1 MFSLLST
8 ATMLGAFTA
17 LLAIVF
23 QAYLTSNEL
32 VRLTVILQHLR
43 DLEVEHPVNGPR
55 VAIGY
60 GSCSDLHVR
69 AIDFLQYSDKI
80 GHALN
85 ASEYTFDDITTE
97 EEFLLNF
104 AYYFQRGAA
113 AERFTANRD
122 MFMGLVQR
130 AKRSTTI
137 QHHWALGGN
146 APVIGTRMAIEG
158 ANVLLGA
165 KMSSKLKTHLRP
177 EVQLTGSLIED
188 DDIHLILE
196 YNTGDTWGD
205 LVSPRANRYILHN
218 DHHNPYLTSLEE
230 FNAALVGFEPHL
242 FIVSGLQMMDNYL
255 YPSGEREKL
264 LERVRQQM
272 QAQSRTATLIHFEM
286 ASFVELE
293 LLQLLLRTVIPYSDS
308 IGMNEQ
314 ELDNLQ
320 QVLETGRISLVA
332 DCNPRV
338 AHSLDQARAVFRK
351 LNEQYYEQQQ
361 RSSTAGDGA
370 IRRPLSRI
378 HLHTLAYQAF
388 IVAKGSRWQHTKHA
402 AAKASLTAHRH
413 VCASTIVNPDAA
425 YLQMDDSFAVSASP
439 GARRIHFNNRD
450 PVSCWEESLEL
461 QGNGRRLEVEI
472 CVAPVLICKNAKQTV
487 GAGDNISGAGLVLQV

>member
-17 LLAIVF
+17 LFAIVF

-43 DLEVEHPVNGPR
+43 DLEVEYPVQGPR

-69 AIDFLQYSDKI
+69 ATDFLEYSDTI
-80 GHALN
+80 GQTLN
-85 ASEYTFDDITTE
+85 ASEYTFDDITNE

-113 AERFTANRD
+113 AERFTANRE

-130 AKRSTTI
+130 AKKSNTV

-165 KMSSKLKTHLRP
+165 KMSAKLKTHLRP

-196 YNTGDTWGD
+196 YNTGDSWGD

-218 DHHNPYLTSLEE
+218 DHHNPYLSSLEE
-230 FNAALVGFEPHL
+230 FDSALAGFEPHL
-242 FIVSGLQMMDNYL
+242 FVVSGLQMMDNYL
-255 YPSGEREKL
+255 YPVGVREKL
-264 LERVRQQM
+264 LERVRTQM

-293 LLQLLLRTVIPYSDS
+293 LLQLLLRTVLPYSDS

-351 LNEQYYEQQQ
+351 LNEDFYRKQ
-361 RSSTAGDGA
+361 SGAGDGA
-370 IRRPLSRI
+370 TRRPLSRI

-388 IVAKGSRWQHTKHA
+388 IVAKDSRWQYTKNA

-413 VCASTIVNPDAA
+413 VCATTIVNPDAA
-425 YLQMDDSFAVSASP
+425 YLQMDGSFAVSASP

-450 PVSCWEESLEL
+450 PVSCWEEALEL
-461 QGNGRRLEVEI
+461 PEAGRTIAVEL

-487 GAGDNISGAGLVLQV
+487 GAGDNISGAGLVLQI

>member
-17 LLAIVF
+17 LLAIIF

-43 DLEVEHPVNGPR
+43 DLEVEFPIDGPR

-69 AIDFLQYSDKI
+69 AVDFLVYNDEI
-80 GHALN
+80 GRALN
-85 ASEYTFDDITTE
+85 ASDYAFDDIENE

-122 MFMGLVQR
+122 MFMSLVQR
-130 AKRSTTI
+130 AKKSSTI
-137 QHHWALGGN
+137 EHHWALGGN

-177 EVQLTGSLIED
+177 EVQLTGSLIDD

-196 YNTGDTWGD
+196 YSTGDTWGG

-230 FNAALVGFEPHL
+230 FDAVLVGFEPHL

-255 YPSGEREKL
+255 YPVGVREKL
-264 LERVRQQM
+264 LERVRLQIQS
-272 QAQSRTATLIHFEM
+272 QSRTQTLIHFEM

-293 LLQLLLRTVIPYSDS
+293 LLQLLLRTVLPYSDS

-320 QVLETGRISLVA
+320 QVLETGRVSLVA

-338 AHSLDQARAVFRK
+338 AHSLDQARAVFRR
-351 LNEQYYEQQQ
+351 LNEEYYQQP
-361 RSSTAGDGA
+361 THTHM
-370 IRRPLSRI
+370 RRPLSRI

-388 IVAKGSRWQHTKHA
+388 IVAKDSRWRNTKNA

-425 YLQMDDSFAVSASP
+425 YLQMDGSFAVSAKP
-439 GARRIHFNNRD
+439 GARRVHFDNRD
-450 PVSCWEESLEL
+450 PVSCWEEAIETRGAGPTNSII
-461 QGNGRRLEVEI
+461 VEI

-487 GAGDNISGAGLVLQV
+487 GAGDNISGAGLVLQI

>member
-23 QAYLTSNEL
+23 QAYLASNEL
-32 VRLTVILQHLR
+32 VKLTVVLQHLR
-43 DLEVEHPVNGPR
+43 DLEVEFPVNGPR

-69 AIDFLQYSDKI
+69 AVDFLQYNDNI
-80 GHALN
+80 RTELN
-85 ASEYTFDDITTE
+85 ATEYTFDDIANE

-113 AERFTANRD
+113 AERFTANRE
-122 MFMGLVQR
+122 MFLELVQR
-130 AKRSTTI
+130 AKKSPSV

-158 ANVLLGA
+158 ANVILGA
-165 KMSSKLKTHLRP
+165 KMSSKLKTHLKE
-177 EVQLTGSLIED
+177 EVHLTGSLIED

-218 DHHNPYLTSLEE
+218 DHHNPFLSSLEE
-230 FNAALVGFEPHL
+230 FDEPLRNFQPDL
-242 FIVSGLQMMDNYL
+242 FIVSGLQMMDNYV
-255 YPSGEREKL
+255 YPPGVREAR
-264 LERVRQQM
+264 LEKVRQQM
-272 QAQSRTATLIHFEM
+272 QAQSRHPQTLIHFEM

-293 LLQLLLRTVIPYSDS
+293 LLQLLRHKVLPYADS

-320 QVLETGRISLVA
+320 QVLETGKISLVA

-351 LNEQYYEQQQ
+351 LNAEFYQH
-361 RSSTAGDGA
+361 STADST
-370 IRRPLSRI
+370 RRPLSRI

-388 IVAKGSRWQHTKHA
+388 IVAKDSRWQNTKNA

-413 VCASTIVNPDAA
+413 VCATNIVNPDAA
-425 YLQMDDSFAVSASP
+425 YLQMDDSFAVSAKA
-439 GARRIHFNNRD
+439 GADRVHFNNRD
-450 PVSCWEESLEL
+450 PVSCWEESILID
-461 QGNGRRLEVEI
+461 GTRSVAVEI
-472 CVAPVLICKNAKQTV
+472 CVAPVLICKHAIQTV
-487 GAGDNISGAGLVLQV
+487 GAGDNISGAGLVLQI

>member
-17 LLAIVF
+17 LFAIIF
-23 QAYLTSNEL
+23 QAYLASNEL
-32 VRLTVILQHLR
+32 VKLTVILQHLR
-43 DLEVEHPVNGPR
+43 DLEVEIPVNGPR

-69 AIDFLQYSDKI
+69 AVDFLQCNDNIRK
-80 GHALN
+80 ALN
-85 ASEYTFDDITTE
+85 ATEYTFDDISNE

-104 AYYFQRGAA
+104 GYYFQRGAA
-113 AERFTANRD
+113 AERFTANRE
-122 MFMGLVQR
+122 MFLELVQR
-130 AKRSTTI
+130 AKKSSTVK
-137 QHHWALGGN
+137 HHWALGGN

-165 KMSSKLKTHLRP
+165 KMSSKLKTHLKK
-177 EVQLTGSLIED
+177 EVRLTGSLIDD

-218 DHHNPYLTSLEE
+218 DHHNPFLSALEE
-230 FNAALVGFEPHL
+230 FDTDLTAFEPDL
-242 FIVSGLQMMDNYL
+242 FVVSGLQMMDNYV
-255 YPSGEREKL
+255 YPAGVREGL
-264 LERVRQQM
+264 LEKVRQQM
-272 QAQSRTATLIHFEM
+272 RAQSRRPRTRIHFEM

-293 LLQLLLRTVIPYSDS
+293 LLQLLRHKVLPHADS

-320 QVLETGRISLVA
+320 QVLETGKISLVA

-351 LNEQYYEQQQ
+351 LNAEFYQH
-361 RSSTAGDGA
+361 STEDST
-370 IRRPLSRI
+370 RRPLSRI

-388 IVAKGSRWQHTKHA
+388 IVAKDGEGRWRNTKNA

-413 VCASTIVNPDAA
+413 VCASSIVNPDAA
-425 YLQMDDSFAVSASP
+425 YLQMDDSFAVSAKEP
-439 GARRIHFNNRD
+439 GAKRVHFNNRD
-450 PVSCWEESLEL
+450 PVSCWEETIDV
-461 QGNGRRLEVEI
+461 NGARSIAVEI
-472 CVAPVLICKNAKQTV
+472 CVAPVLICKNAIQTV
-487 GAGDNISGAGLVLQV
+487 GAGDNISGAGLVLQI

>member
-1 MFSLLST
+1 MFSLMST

-17 LLAIVF
+17 LFAIVF

-43 DLEVEHPVNGPR
+43 DLEVEFPVSSPR

-69 AIDFLQYSDKI
+69 AIDFLEYNDQI
-80 GHALN
+80 GQALN
-85 ASEYTFDDITTE
+85 ATEYTFDDITNE

-113 AERFTANRD
+113 AERFTANREL
-122 MFMGLVQR
+122 FMSLVQR
-130 AKRSTTI
+130 AKKSSTI

-158 ANVLLGA
+158 ADVLLGA

-177 EVQLTGSLIED
+177 EVRLTGSLIED

-218 DHHNPYLTSLEE
+218 DHHNPYLSSLEE

-242 FIVSGLQMMDNYL
+242 FVVSGLQMMDNYL
-255 YPSGEREKL
+255 YPVGVREQL
-264 LERVRQQM
+264 LERVRTQM
-272 QAQSRTATLIHFEM
+272 QTQSRTQTLIHFEM

-293 LLQLLLRTVIPYSDS
+293 FLQLLLRTVLPYSDS

-320 QVLETGRISLVA
+320 QVLHTGRISLVA

-351 LNEQYYEQQQ
+351 LNEDYYLS
-361 RSSTAGDGA
+361 RSSTGDGA
-370 IRRPLSRI
+370 SRRPLSRI

-388 IVAKGSRWQHTKHA
+388 IVAKDGRWQHTKQA

-425 YLQMDDSFAVSASP
+425 YLQMDGSFAVSAEP
-439 GARRIHFNNRD
+439 GARRIHFNKRD
-450 PVSCWEESLEL
+450 PVSCWEETLEL
-461 QGNGRRLEVEI
+461 QQHAPAIVVEI
-472 CVAPVLICKNAKQTV
+472 CVAPVLICKHAKQTV
-487 GAGDNISGAGLVLQV
+487 GAGDNISGAGLVLQI